1 MKFKIITIALFALIA
16 IDCSAT
22 RIIINKERIGG
33 DGSGSYNVVKRE
45 QTDVNARDVD
55 GNEIVVQST
64 IDIFCADTGP
74 NGCPNNI
81 ANKGDE
87 NGDVPSLLGS
97 FTLEAINAA
106 QGILDNAEYQS
117 SFGEGHGDDKG
128 SIVTPDG
135 KKYYYTVSWETN
147 SSNDSTI
154 KMTFEDAP

>member
-1 MKFKIITIALFALIA
+1 MKFKIITIAIFALIA

-22 RIIINKERIGG
+22 RIEINKERIGG
-33 DGSGSYNVVKRE
+33 DGSGNYDVVKRD
-45 QTDVNARDVD
+45 QKDVNARDAD
-55 GNEIVVQST
+55 GNEIVVKST
-64 IDIFCADTGP
+64 INIFCADAGP
-74 NGCPNNI
+74 NSCPNNI
-81 ANKGDE
+81 AYTDGDK
-87 NGDVPSLLGS
+87 GDVPSLRGS

-135 KKYYYTVSWETN
+135 KKYYYTVSWDTN
-147 SSNDSTI
+147 SSNDATI